1 MPAEWIWRNGQFV
14 KWEQATVHVSAHALH
29 YGSSV
34 FEGIRAYATP
44 DGPAVFR
51 LQPHTRRLFNG
62 AKVLKIDIPY
72 SEDDINT
79 AIVETIDRNGHESCY
94 IRPIVFRGEGA
105 LGLEG
110 RKVQGRQGTKTE
122 VVVFTMEWGKYLG
135 EEEIERGADV
145 MISSWRRMA
154 PDTHPALVKA
164 GGNYVNSQL
173 VSMEA
178 HDYGFAEGIALD
190 YNGNVSEGA
199 GENIFVILDGKVYTP
214 GAWSSILLGI
224 TRDTVLTL
232 LNDMGIEVLFQP
244 ISREMLYMADE
255 IFFTGTAAEITPIRS
270 IDKVPIGE
278 GKRGK
283 LTKQLQDEFFAITG
297 GQKADRHGWLTHVRE
312 KVKQM

>member
-1 MPAEWIWRNGQFV
+1 MPAEWIWRNGDFV
-14 KWEQATVHVSAHALH
+14 RWAEATVHVSAHAIH

-44 DGPAVFR
+44 QGPAVFR
-51 LQPHTRRLFNG
+51 LQPHTRRLLNG
-62 AKVLKIDIPY
+62 AKVLKIDVPFT
-72 SEDDINT
+72 EDQLNT
-79 AIVETIDRNGHESCY
+79 AIIETIARNQHQACY

-110 RKVQGRQGTKTE
+110 RSVQGRAGTKTE

-135 EEEIERGADV
+135 EDEIENGADV

-164 GGNYVNSQL
+164 GGNYINSQL

-190 YNGNVSEGA
+190 VNGTVSEGA
-199 GENIFVILDGKVYTP
+199 GENIFVIMDGKAYTP
-214 GAWSSILLGI
+214 GSWSSILLGI

-232 LNDMGIEVLFQP
+232 LKDLQVEVVYQP

-255 IFFTGTAAEITPIRS
+255 IFLTGTAAEITPVRS
-270 IDKVPIGE
+270 VDRIQIGA
-278 GKRGK
+278 GKRGP
-283 LTKQLQDEFFAITG
+283 LTRQLQDEFFAITG
-297 GQKADRHGWLTHVRE
+297 GQKPDRHGWLTQVR
-312 KVKQM
+312 